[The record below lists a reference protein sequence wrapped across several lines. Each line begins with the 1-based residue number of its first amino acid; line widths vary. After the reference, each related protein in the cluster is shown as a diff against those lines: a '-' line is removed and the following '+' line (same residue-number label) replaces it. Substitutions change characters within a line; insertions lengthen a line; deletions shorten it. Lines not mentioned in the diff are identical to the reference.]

1 MKAISFSIISGILS
15 SIVIWAGLSIYKHEI
30 LPSLTEH
37 NRETVEVAGK
47 WKVSYSEK
55 FVSEA
60 GEAELTQSGNTVSG
74 NLVTSISRHG
84 ITEKIEYEVSGI
96 ISGQIISVHFKT
108 KGRQGTFLGAAV
120 LEISPHG
127 KEMSGLS
134 VYRSPRSNK
143 IEPYATSLKRSL

>member
-47 WKVSYSEK
+47 WKVAYSEK
-55 FVSEA
+55 FESEA
-60 GEAELTQSGNTVSG
+60 GEAELTQSGNIVSG

-143 IEPYATSLKRSL
+143 IESYATSLKRSL